1 MDCFAPL
8 SNQKLKYLPL
18 GILWLVGVI
27 ILYLAYVQP
36 FQGDISYAQ
45 FWFGIM
51 LCMIPAIFL
60 LLDNY
65 VSSIGKVITL
75 LIWGSTLYLPKVL
88 RSPSFFN
95 FQDEALH
102 FQFLTLL
109 HQTGNLSVTSTIL
122 NKLPILLHY
131 PSLELVTNSFASVTG
146 QSLFSAAL
154 VLIGIFHVLQ
164 PVFVF
169 LMVKNIFSS
178 NRIAAIGAFV
188 FTCNP
193 SYIFFDSLFSY
204 ESLGILL
211 FVFLVFLL
219 SKTYTAT
226 SNKRLFLCLSL
237 VTLFGLVFT
246 HPFSSYMFIIFAG
259 FLAFVQLIRTRKGG
273 FDKEKLAGAPFVYFA
288 LLAVIFVIAYI
299 VCSAPTTITDFMQLS
314 IQRINSVVNFFA
326 PNGQGQRALFSK
338 SLLPRYEVIID
349 YLYFPIVLLL
359 STIAVYHVRKDRLRS
374 TFVYSLVI
382 YGPLILLLSLPLILT
397 GAAEITYRV
406 LPFLF
411 VGVAPII
418 AYGANKTFQN
428 KKFHLKIF
436 VFVALI
442 LIAIGGISFRGDE
455 SGRFLGASNFA
466 SGPSAVTSDLISASN
481 WFEQNAGRYNI
492 MMGDAASSTVFGGL
506 GVQNVVTY
514 GAWNV
519 FFPDTING
527 TVIGTLISSNV
538 TYVIVDKRLTEY
550 TSQNGYYF
558 DAAQLTL
565 PNPLGYGLNQTLPVD
580 CITKFNNNSLF
591 TRIYSN
597 DNITIYL
604 FDLKTAKSLYIG
616 FQG

>member
-1 MDCFAPL
+1 M
-8 SNQKLKYLPL
+8 
-18 GILWLVGVI
+18 
-27 ILYLAYVQP
+27 
-36 FQGDISYAQ
+36 
-45 FWFGIM
+45 
-51 LCMIPAIFL
+51 
-60 LLDNY
+60 
-65 VSSIGKVITL
+65 
-75 LIWGSTLYLPKVL
+75 L
-88 RSPSFFN
+88 RSPGFFN
-95 FQDEALH
+95 FQDESLH
-102 FQFLTLL
+102 FQSLTLL
-109 HQTGNLSVTSTIL
+109 HESGTLTFTPTIL
-122 NKLPILLHY
+122 NKLPVLLHY
-131 PSLELVTNSFASVTG
+131 PGLELVTNSFASVTG
-146 QSLFSAAL
+146 LSLFSAAVLL
-154 VLIGIFHVLQ
+154 VGIFHILQ

-169 LMVKNIFSS
+169 LMVRNVFSS

-188 FTCNP
+188 FACNP

-226 SNKRLFLCLSL
+226 SNKRLLLCLSL
-237 VTLFGLVFT
+237 LTLFTLVFT
-246 HPFSSYMFIIFAG
+246 HPFSSYMFILFAG
-259 FLAFVQLIRTRKGG
+259 FLAIVQLIRTRKG
-273 FDKEKLAGAPFVYFA
+273 FDKEKLAGTPFVNFA

-299 VCSAPTTITDFMQLS
+299 VCSAPTTITDFMQLF
-314 IQRINSVVNFFA
+314 IQRINSVVNFFV
-326 PNGQGQRALFSK
+326 PKGEGQRALFSK

-349 YLYFPIVLLL
+349 YFYFPIVLML

-374 TFVYSLVI
+374 TFVYSFVI

-397 GAAEITYRV
+397 GAAEITYRA

-428 KKFHLKIF
+428 KKFYLKIF

-455 SGRFLGASNFA
+455 SGRFLGASTFS

-550 TSQNGYYF
+550 TSQNGFYF

-565 PNPLGYGLNQTLPVD
+565 PNPLDYGRNQTLPVD
-580 CITKFNNNSLF
+580 CLTKFNNNSLF